1 MSAGGAITM
10 NTIQFL
16 IPSNTTELST
26 YGFCSWLDHHI
37 FKDTGLSPTGYDF
50 LYPLTAYG
58 GPLSASTAIVY
69 SASAIGGPLY
79 EICYQDFCYKQ
90 TILTAFETYC
100 VTTVNFVLSAIDE
113 SVASVMKIVYD
124 FGDGS
129 AEVYNDYKFTSN
141 PPVSPKDIVVS
152 HVYYPQ
158 NKTLTTYNPSI
169 SVVFSDC
176 CVNTYTAM
184 ICAFRCGIL
193 DVYEDTF
200 LLDAAQSKD
209 SFNIILTLEDQGRRQ
224 IFGNLLDLN
233 EPLPVLSGLP
243 GEVQPVPQVEVSTA
257 VRSNTA
263 RRLRRNPI
271 VASVS
276 QYDYIEGTGIDLV
289 PDTSTLETLQP
300 FQISNSS
307 IQLSG
312 TGAPYAGGTGI
323 TISA

>member
-1 MSAGGAITM
+1 M
-10 NTIQFL
+10 NTSQFL
-16 IPSNTTELST
+16 IPSNTAELST
-26 YGFCSWLDHHI
+26 YDFCSWLDHHI
-37 FKDTGLSPTGYDF
+37 FKDTSLSPTGYDF

-58 GPLSASTAIVY
+58 GPLSANTPIVY
-69 SASAIGGPLY
+69 SASAVGGPLY

-90 TILTAFETYC
+90 TILNAFEIYC
-100 VTTVNFVLSAIDE
+100 VTTVNFILSALDE
-113 SVASVMKIVYD
+113 SVANIMKIVYD
-124 FGDGS
+124 FNDGS
-129 AEVYNDYKFTSN
+129 EVIYNDYKFTNN

-176 CVNTYTAM
+176 CVNTYTAT
-184 ICAFRCGIL
+184 ICSYRCGIL
-193 DVYEDTF
+193 DIYEDTF

-209 SFNIILTLEDQGRRQ
+209 SFNIILTLEDQDRRQ

-233 EPLPVLSGLP
+233 EPLPFLSALP
-243 GEVQPVPQVEVSTA
+243 GEVQPVPQVEASTV

-271 VASVS
+271 AASVS
-276 QYDYIEGTGIDLV
+276 QYDYIEGAGIDLI
-289 PDTSTLETLQP
+289 PDAATLDTLEPLQT
-300 FQISNSS
+300 SNLS